1 MKVIRNI
8 IVGAIGILVCNRILA
23 PFDIFIGIKARNSE
37 EAYAKLA
44 RMVDTSEGFILYDTY
59 GA

>member
-23 PFDIFIGIKARNSE
+23 PFDIFIGINLLS
-37 EAYAKLA
+37 LGT
-44 RMVDTSEGFILYDTY
+44 VGLLGFPGFVMLMLFSIFL
-59 GA
+59 